1 MAYGAD
7 HAIAGAGHWRAE
19 RLEAAANPHLVARI
33 FRRALQ
39 APAKTQRVK

>member
-7 HAIAGAGHWRAE
+7 HALAGAGHWRAG
-19 RLEAAANPHLVARI
+19 RLEAALPHLVARI
-33 FRRALQ
+33 SNRAVQ